1 MHYSG
6 TDGGNNV
13 CKQFGDVCW
22 LWQQLLQ
29 YSLSGKL
36 LVSISLTHIFH
47 NAPLERRCVTTVG
60 KEHNLCT
67 VCCKKAAI
75 SIIFGLCIP
84 AKSSSGSLA
93 QLENKHVTS
102 ECCRYYE
109 LVWVKSLSPFDICSF
124 NCTHYSIVLQYWMNC
139 WGQFACPLYR
149 IARCHFQMMKTRAG
163 ETFAFELPA
172 LSVRSFQ

>member
-13 CKQFGDVCW
+13 CRQFGDVCW

-67 VCCKKAAI
+67 VYCKKAAV

-84 AKSSSGSLA
+84 AKSSSGPLA
-93 QLENKHVTS
+93 QLENKLPLATDGLS
-102 ECCRYYE
+102 EPPHSVSVLVNQSIHSNNCCRRQNFSPH
-109 LVWVKSLSPFDICSF
+109 WVINVRHHFHNLKINTDEVTCRL
-124 NCTHYSIVLQYWMNC
+124 
-139 WGQFACPLYR
+139 
-149 IARCHFQMMKTRAG
+149 AR
-163 ETFAFELPA
+163 
-172 LSVRSFQ
+172 